1 VANSFGLGCFRKLR
15 CSVLHCAPQIR
26 FGIIEFDQRAP
37 ARVRASVPL
46 STNKRDSNA
55 ILILTKDIFREG
67 SVTATELQQLLDAA
81 KNLEITPEQKE
92 EQRRSFAFGNTN
104 IENPRVTR
112 ETVDEEAEALK
123 GK

>member
-1 VANSFGLGCFRKLR
+1 VPQARFVRLLGSLPLPGKYWESSPFSR
-15 CSVLHCAPQIR
+15 IR
-26 FGIIEFDQRAP
+26 ETLSQ
-37 ARVRASVPL
+37 PL
-46 STNKRDSNA
+46 SLQR
-55 ILILTKDIFREG
+55 ILLGEG
-67 SVTATELQQLLDAA
+67 YVTATELQQLLDAA

-112 ETVDEEAEALK
+112 ETVDNEAEALK